1 MTYTDPEGT
10 GVCLPPGVHA
20 FSVWFPAGQK
30 WQQNPSTHCL
40 FQADKSCWGV
50 KGTYVFWT
58 LSSVLPATKT
68 GAKAQ
73 RDFLGMGHTCQWGIH
88 SGFFFCLLLTAGK
101 ELSVL
106 CFEWM
111 DLSCELPHQITH
123 VHSTAVKKEF
133 PYRVSLLGMCTLQS
147 LRTEVLQ
154 ETWTSPTSR
163 TQGMSQQLRS

>member
-1 MTYTDPEGT
+1 MTYTDPEGP

-20 FSVWFPAGQK
+20 FSVWFPWRSEMKSKSHHTLSFSG
-30 WQQNPSTHCL
+30 WQILLGSRGNLCVLNSQLSFTCYKNRC
-40 FQADKSCWGV
+40 
-50 KGTYVFWT
+50 KGTE
-58 LSSVLPATKT
+58 
-68 GAKAQ
+68 
-73 RDFLGMGHTCQWGIH
+73 RFLGDGTHMSMRNPLW
-88 SGFFFCLLLTAGK
+88 FLCLLLTAGK